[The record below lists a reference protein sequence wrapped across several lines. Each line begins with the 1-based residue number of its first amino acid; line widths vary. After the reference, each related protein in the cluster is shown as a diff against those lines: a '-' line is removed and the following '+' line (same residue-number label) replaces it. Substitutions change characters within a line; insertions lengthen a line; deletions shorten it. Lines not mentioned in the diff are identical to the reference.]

1 MSYKIV
7 YYTLEVYNILHNK
20 NLNRLIFV
28 EIGVLDIVRPFCLV
42 VINEETTGPITGL
55 AIGALDKF
63 LASGLLGGPRRITLC
78 NLVLVFISY

>member
-1 MSYKIV
+1 M
-7 YYTLEVYNILHNK
+7 TNINYFMCIISRTFSL
-20 NLNRLIFV
+20 LLYLSSLIT

-63 LASGLLGGPRRITLC
+63 LASGLLGI
-78 NLVLVFISY
+78 

>member
-1 MSYKIV
+1 M
-7 YYTLEVYNILHNK
+7 
-20 NLNRLIFV
+20 
-28 EIGVLDIVRPFCLV
+28 LDIVRPFCSV

-78 NLVLVFISY
+78 SLVLVFISY